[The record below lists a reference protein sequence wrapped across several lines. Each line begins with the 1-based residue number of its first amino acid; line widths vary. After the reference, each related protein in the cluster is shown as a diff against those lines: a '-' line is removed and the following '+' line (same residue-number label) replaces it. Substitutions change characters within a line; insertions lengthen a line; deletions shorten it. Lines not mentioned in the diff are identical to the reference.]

1 MQNQHSIKIYTSE
14 ILGQDH
20 RPAAFKFGSNF
31 QKNVSENVH
40 KFYKMKTNKQAR
52 LYAISTIFVPTEAE
66 F

>member
-1 MQNQHSIKIYTSE
+1 MSE

-20 RPAAFKFGSNF
+20 RPAAPKFGSNI

-40 KFYKMKTNKQAR
+40 KFHKMKTNKQTR
-52 LYAISTIFVPTEAE
+52 LYAISAIFVPTEAE